1 MGFVVLNF
9 VVNPHCE
16 QSEVKI
22 SPRVH
27 QYEETRQVG
36 WGGES
41 NTWELSATRSS
52 SDSRC
57 PRIHWSL
64 GSRVATCE

>member
-1 MGFVVLNF
+1 MDFGVWNLAVG
-9 VVNPHCE
+9 PHCE
-16 QSEVKI
+16 DSQAKF

-52 SDSRC
+52 CDSRC
-57 PRIHWSL
+57 PRVHWSL